1 MMFDRRLVEN
11 FDWWLLVLTLLVV
24 ACGLVTLYSAVR
36 AGSPSVES
44 GLYTKQLI
52 WCAAGLMVMVGAF
65 LINYRSLDRFS
76 YAIYSGCLAL
86 LLLVLVFGR
95 LVAGSRR
102 WLILGPISL
111 QPSELIKVALI
122 LVLAHYYA
130 RVANTEGFR
139 LRELAVPL
147 ALTLV
152 PFALIVH
159 QPDLGTAL
167 MLVLIAGS
175 ITAFVKIERKSLVLL
190 SVLGAMA
197 IPSIW
202 FFLKGY
208 QKQRILTFLNPD
220 RDPLGAGYHI
230 IQSKIAIGSGMITGK
245 GFLHGTQNVLSFLPE
260 HHTDFIFSVLSE
272 EWGFVGSVTLLVL
285 FLVLILWALNI
296 AHGCRDPFGTIV
308 SVGVAS
314 MLFWQVFI
322 NVGMVMGLMPVVG
335 VPLPL
340 ISYGGSSLIT
350 NLACIGLLLNVR
362 MRRFVVE

>member
-1 MMFDRRLVEN
+1 MFDRRLVEN
-11 FDWWLLVLTLLVV
+11 FDWWLLVLTLLIG
-24 ACGLVTLYSAVR
+24 AIGLVTLYSSI
-36 AGSPSVES
+36 SPGTPSQES
-44 GLYTKQLI
+44 GLYPKQVI
-52 WCAAGLMVMVGAF
+52 WFGVGLVVMVAAF
-65 LINYRSLDRFS
+65 LINYRTIDRFS
-76 YAIYSGCLAL
+76 YSIYGCGIAL
-86 LLLVLVFGR
+86 LMLVMVFGR

-102 WLILGPISL
+102 WLVLGPVSL
-111 QPSELIKVALI
+111 QPSELFKVALI
-122 LVLAHYYA
+122 LGLAHYYA
-130 RVANTEGFR
+130 RVATPEGFR
-139 LRELAVPL
+139 LRELLFPL

-167 MLVLIAGS
+167 VLVLIAGS
-175 ITAFVKIERKSLVLL
+175 MTVFVKIERKSLIIL
-190 SVLGAMA
+190 SVLAAMA
-197 IPSIW
+197 IPSVW

-208 QKQRILTFLNPD
+208 QKQRILTFLNPNL
-220 RDPLGAGYHI
+220 DPLGAGYHI

-272 EWGFVGSVTLLVL
+272 EWGFVGSVFLLLL
-285 FLVLILWALNI
+285 FLAVILWGLNI

-308 SVGVAS
+308 AVGVVS
-314 MLFWQVFI
+314 MIFWQVFI

-350 NLACIGLLLNVR
+350 TLASIGLLLNIR